1 MKGFIAFI
9 VAVILGLILLP
20 ISFIYSF
27 LVYLFQN
34 KLYYFFL
41 NNAITID
48 ILGNVNG
55 ELIERLVTKERNT
68 LFGSQGVT
76 ISASLGDLELRNKL
90 NKKGLF
96 LSKILNFAFNQKQH
110 CIDAYYNLIKK

>member
-9 VAVILGLILLP
+9 VACILGLILLP

-48 ILGNVNG
+48 VLGNVNS
-55 ELIERLVTKERNT
+55 ELIERLV
-68 LFGSQGVT
+68 
-76 ISASLGDLELRNKL
+76 LELL
-90 NKKGLF
+90 
-96 LSKILNFAFNQKQH
+96 
-110 CIDAYYNLIKK
+110 